1 MSKDRESRVLWQLG
15 DIVAT
20 GFLSPQA
27 DLLYLGRKD
36 NPFGGVILTVED
48 LARISVGHQT
58 RKRRAV
64 RDEAHA

>member
-1 MSKDRESRVLWQLG
+1 MAKDRENRVLWELG
-15 DIVAT
+15 NIVAT

-48 LARISVGHQT
+48 LAAIIVGHQK
-58 RKRRAV
+58 RKR
-64 RDEAHA
+64 HASLELKE